1 MSTTSTPARPD
12 ATPDRSQGPAPEPH
26 ETATARA
33 SALTVLGRFG
43 LPLLL
48 LLVLVTFSLV
58 QPDSFFAWSN
68 FRATFSQQAIIL
80 MVALAAMITLIV
92 GEFDLS
98 VGANAGLAAIFTV
111 GLSDR
116 QDVNP
121 WLAILAAVA
130 IATAIGAANGLI
142 VVKLKVNSF
151 VATLGMA
158 TAIAGVGQ
166 LYTNQTDLQSAPQAL
181 TDIARYEVFDLPV
194 TVLVAIVVAA
204 IMLVLLQFL
213 PLGRRLLAVGANRR
227 AAELTGIAVDRQ
239 VVGAFAAGGLVAG
252 IGGALYGANLGGAGN
267 TTGATLLLPA
277 FAGAFLGSTAI
288 SPGRFNV
295 IGTVVAVLLLAF
307 TVSGLEQVGVEPWV
321 ESVVQGVALIA
332 AVALSSWAIRLR
344 ASRLRSSQLRS
355 ITEDAESP
363 KNTSAPPGG
372 AQGA

>member
-1 MSTTSTPARPD
+1 MSSTTTPARSGT
-12 ATPDRSQGPAPEPH
+12 TPDRSKGAEPKRPEAPAG
-26 ETATARA
+26 RS

-48 LLVLVTFSLV
+48 LIVLVTFSLV

-80 MVALAAMITLIV
+80 MVALGAMITLIV

-121 WLAILAAVA
+121 WLAILIAIV

-166 LYTNQTDLQSAPQAL
+166 LYTDQTDLQSAPQAL
-181 TDIARYEVFDLPV
+181 TDIARFEIFDLQL
-194 TVLVAIVVAA
+194 TVLVAIVTAI
-204 IMLVLLQFL
+204 IMLILLQFL
-213 PLGRRLLAVGANRR
+213 PMGRRLLAVGANRR
-227 AAELTGIAVDRQ
+227 AAELTGISVDRQ

-267 TTGATLLLPA
+267 STGATLLLPA

-321 ESVVQGVALIA
+321 ESVVQGLALIA

-355 ITEDAESP
+355 ITEDVEHP
-363 KNTSAPPGG
+363 KKSNPLSGEKG
-372 AQGA
+372 A